1 MWETVYED
9 LLYFSEFG
17 VAPDGCN
24 LRWSK
29 DDKDIQMKDTIR
41 IGYKRY
47 YEGPKK
53 LIADK
58 VNELV
63 AELAEKENILIVFK
77 TNNIIY
83 ANEKIDLTDIIL
95 LELNKK
101 EGEFNFQK
109 IYTDMIENLNK

>member
-1 MWETVYED
+1 M
-9 LLYFSEFG
+9 
-17 VAPDGCN
+17 
-24 LRWSK
+24 
-29 DDKDIQMKDTIR
+29 
-41 IGYKRY
+41 
-47 YEGPKK
+47 
-53 LIADK
+53 
-58 VNELV
+58 
-63 AELAEKENILIVFK
+63 FK